1 MPELVKGLKGTLAAD
16 KGLIR
21 PELKEFLKQD
31 GLFLETPL
39 RSNMKDTRSP
49 WFIKKIQSIR
59 RVVETVIGQF
69 VERFNIQ
76 KIKAKDLWH
85 LTVKAN
91 RKILAHTMAFFIN
104 LTQCP
109 EKPLQLEALV
119 VC

>member
-1 MPELVKGLKGTLAAD
+1 MKET
-16 KGLIR
+16 R
-21 PELKEFLKQD
+21 P
-31 GLFLETPL
+31 
-39 RSNMKDTRSP
+39 P
-49 WFIKKIQSIR
+49 WFVKKIQSIR
-59 RVVETVIGQF
+59 MVVETVIGQF

-76 KIKAKDLWH
+76 KIKAKDLWR